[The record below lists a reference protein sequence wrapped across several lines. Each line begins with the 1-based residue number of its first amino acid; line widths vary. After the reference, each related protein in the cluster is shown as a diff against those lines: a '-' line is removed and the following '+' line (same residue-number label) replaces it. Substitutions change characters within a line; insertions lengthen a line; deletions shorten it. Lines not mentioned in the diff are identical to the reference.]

1 MEMTTGFK
9 AQEVEAKY
17 PDCVGMVGDYK
28 VIDYGN
34 LHKQIKEEM
43 REAA

>member
-1 MEMTTGFK
+1 
-9 AQEVEAKY
+9 
-17 PDCVGMVGDYK
+17 MVGDYK